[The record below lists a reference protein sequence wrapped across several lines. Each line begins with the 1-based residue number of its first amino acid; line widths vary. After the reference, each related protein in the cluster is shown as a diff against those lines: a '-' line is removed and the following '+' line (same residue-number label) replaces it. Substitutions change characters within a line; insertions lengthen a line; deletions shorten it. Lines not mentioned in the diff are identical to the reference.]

1 MRQIPE
7 NRLFSQ
13 LKEYVSQWA
22 PFSTSELQWLEE
34 VFVYREVPREIFGG
48 EAGRGSSRTILY

>member
-1 MRQIPE
+1 MSQNPE
-7 NRLFSQ
+7 NRLFSH

-34 VFVYREVPREIFGG
+34 VFVYREVPRKFSLVRQG
-48 EAGRGSSRTILY
+48 EVARELYFI